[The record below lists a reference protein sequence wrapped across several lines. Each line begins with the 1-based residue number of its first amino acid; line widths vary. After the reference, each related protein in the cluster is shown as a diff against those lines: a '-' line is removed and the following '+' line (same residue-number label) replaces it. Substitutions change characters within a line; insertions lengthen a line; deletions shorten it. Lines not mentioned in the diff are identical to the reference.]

1 MGWAETHRKSN
12 EMAVDGTVMELGSE
26 TEEISAKQKKERGA
40 DVRKAKGGKR
50 PPRNSQHS
58 SLSQRKHEQSKWQ
71 SLW

>member
-26 TEEISAKQKKERGA
+26 TEDISEKQKKDRDA

-50 PPRNSQHS
+50 PPKNSQCS
-58 SLSQRKHEQSKWQ
+58 SLSQSKHQQ
-71 SLW
+71 